1 MDQGDNHHKDFFQK
15 TRILN
20 PLLDTATC
28 YMTFTMFQSTLQ
40 EYCSKFDIEIVT
52 VAHIL
57 LLTGL
62 IILASLLFVG
72 MVRQTDRHDFVNTFV
87 MQFQICDSLKHP
99 VALSILGNT
108 TTVLALILLGVP
120 LTKEVPKY
128 YVSAILFVAGPF
140 IGIGFSFVVV
150 TTFSRVCNLT
160 VSKKNDQ
167 SVSTYLVLSGM
178 SWK

>member
-1 MDQGDNHHKDFFQK
+1 
-15 TRILN
+15 
-20 PLLDTATC
+20 
-28 YMTFTMFQSTLQ
+28 
-40 EYCSKFDIEIVT
+40 
-52 VAHIL
+52 
-57 LLTGL
+57 
-62 IILASLLFVG
+62 
-72 MVRQTDRHDFVNTFV
+72 

-178 SWK
+178 S